1 MRKAIGIDL
10 GGTKIQGALLAED
23 GTILARA
30 RELTGNPQSVDE
42 VLQNLYGVV
51 EKLLPADE
59 AVVLGVGC
67 AGPVDFARQ
76 VVISSPNL
84 PFPCNY
90 PLQKT
95 LQDQFR
101 LPTWIENDVK
111 VGAIAEWQLGAGQG
125 LRDFFFIALGTGI
138 AGAMISDGKLVRGS
152 GYAAGEIGH
161 LTLVPFGPRC
171 GCGKRG
177 CYEALAGGPAIRRY
191 VRYAL
196 ERGRGSELSG
206 LLPEQ
211 IEPIQIAA
219 AARHG
224 DRLAM
229 EAFSISAHFTGLA
242 LSYVTT
248 LLNPGTI
255 IIGGGLAEALDLMQ
269 QTIQETLEMNS
280 FAPALTH
287 LRLVP
292 ARLGNQAGMIGA
304 AMLAFQQSKEN
315 R

>member
-23 GTILARA
+23 GTILSQARA
-30 RELTGNPQSVDE
+30 LTGNPESESE

-51 EKLLPADE
+51 QKLLPANE

-67 AGPVDFARQ
+67 AGPVDFAGQ

-84 PFPCNY
+84 PFQHNY
-90 PLQKT
+90 PLQLA
-95 LQDQFR
+95 LQDQFH

-111 VGAIAEWQLGAGQG
+111 VGAIGEWQWGAGRG

-138 AGAMISDGKLVRGS
+138 AGATISDGRLVRGS

-161 LTLVPFGPRC
+161 LTLAPFGPRC
-171 GCGKRG
+171 GCGKHG
-177 CYEALAGGPAIRRY
+177 CFEALAGGPAIARY

-196 ERGRGSELSG
+196 ERGRDSELCG
-206 LLPEQ
+206 LPPEQ
-211 IEPIQIAA
+211 IEPIRIAA

-229 EAFSISAHFTGLA
+229 EAFSMSAHYTGLA
-242 LSYVTT
+242 LSYVTA

-255 IIGGGLAEALDLMQ
+255 IIGGGLADALDLMQ
-269 QTIQETLEMNS
+269 LTIQETLVMNA
-280 FAPALTH
+280 FAPALKGVT
-287 LRLVP
+287 LVS

-304 AMLAFQQSKEN
+304 AMLALQQCEEG

>member
-30 RELTGNPQSVDE
+30 RELTGNPQSENE
-42 VLQNLYGVV
+42 VLTNLYHIVG
-51 EKLLPADE
+51 KLLPADE
-59 AVVLGVGC
+59 PVVLGVGS

-84 PFPCNY
+84 PFLCNY
-90 PLQKT
+90 PLQKA
-95 LQDQFR
+95 LQDQFS

-111 VGAIAEWQLGAGQG
+111 VGAIAELQLGAGQG
-125 LRDFFFIALGTGI
+125 LRDFFFITLGTGI
-138 AGAMISDGKLVRGS
+138 GGAIISDGHLVHGS

-161 LTLVPFGPRC
+161 LALAPFGPRC

-177 CYEALAGGPAIRRY
+177 CYEALASGTAIGRY

-196 ERGRGSELSG
+196 ERGRDSELSG
-206 LLPEQ
+206 LPPKQ
-211 IEPIQIAA
+211 IDPIQIAA

-229 EAFSISAHFTGLA
+229 EAFSISAYYTGLA

-269 QTIQETLEMNS
+269 QTIQETIGMNS

-304 AMLAFQQSKEN
+304 AMLAFQQSKES

>member
-30 RELTGNPQSVDE
+30 RELTGNPQSEDE
-42 VLQNLYGVV
+42 VLTNLYHIIG
-51 EKLLPADE
+51 KLLPADE
-59 AVVLGVGC
+59 PVVLGVGC
-67 AGPVDFARQ
+67 AGPVDFAEQ

-84 PFPCNY
+84 PFQRNY
-90 PLQKT
+90 PLQKV
-95 LQDQFR
+95 LQDQFH
-101 LPTWIENDVK
+101 LSTWIENDVK
-111 VGAIAEWQLGAGQG
+111 VGAIGEWQLGAGQG

-138 AGAMISDGKLVRGS
+138 AGAMISGGHLVRGS

-161 LTLVPFGPRC
+161 LTLAPFGPRC
-171 GCGKRG
+171 GCGKHG
-177 CYEALAGGPAIRRY
+177 CYEALAGGPAIGRY

-196 ERGRGSELSG
+196 ERGRDSELSS
-206 LLPEQ
+206 LPPKQ

-229 EAFSISAHFTGLA
+229 EAFTMSAYYTGLA
-242 LSYVTT
+242 LSYVTA

-269 QTIQETLEMNS
+269 LTIQETLEMNA
-280 FAPALTH
+280 FAPALKD

-304 AMLAFQQSKEN
+304 AMLAFQQSQES

>member
-30 RELTGNPQSVDE
+30 RELTGNPQSENE
-42 VLQNLYGVV
+42 VLKNLYHVV
-51 EKLLPADE
+51 GKLLPADE
-59 AVVLGVGC
+59 PVILGVGS

-76 VVISSPNL
+76 EVISTPNL
-84 PFPCNY
+84 PFLRNY
-90 PLQKT
+90 PLQKA
-95 LQDQFR
+95 LQDQFS

-111 VGAIAEWQLGAGQG
+111 VGAIAELQLGAGQG
-125 LRDFFFIALGTGI
+125 LRDFFFITLGTGI
-138 AGAMISDGKLVRGS
+138 GGAIISDGHLVRGS

-161 LTLVPFGPRC
+161 LTLAPFGPHC

-177 CYEALAGGPAIRRY
+177 CYEALASGPAIGRY

-196 ERGRGSELSG
+196 ERGRDSELSG
-206 LLPEQ
+206 LPPEQ

-229 EAFSISAHFTGLA
+229 EAFSISAYYTGLA

-304 AMLAFQQSKEN
+304 AMLAFQQSKES